1 MHIGMRTIKTA
12 VGTAAAMLIAYSL
25 HLEYWAAAGI
35 ITILSVQNTTKA
47 SFRLVAY
54 HLLATLLGF
63 VIAIGAFLVLG
74 YNAFAFG
81 VFLVIFIPITN
92 VFAVQSGIVMT
103 AVLVTHFMM
112 ARSCSWFWI
121 KNELLLLAIG
131 AGVALIAN
139 LFMPS
144 LEAKIMGFQKQVEAE
159 MREIIDHMSQQ
170 LGADQLKSADNWANL
185 SDLKMTLDAAV
196 AWANRH
202 SDNQLL
208 SENDYYQAY
217 FEMRANQYELLRQMQ
232 DSLDRIETP
241 VMQAAVI
248 SDALAMTASVL
259 NEDNPAAQLVTMVKK
274 IQRDFAAS
282 PLPTDR
288 ASFESRARLF
298 YFLEDFSRLLQLKRN
313 FNHIISSQN

>member
-1 MHIGMRTIKTA
+1 MTGVQTCALPI
-12 VGTAAAMLIAYSL
+12 Y
-25 HLEYWAAAGI
+25 LEYWAAAGI

-54 HLLATLLGF
+54 RLLATLLGF

-159 MREIIDHMSQQ
+159 DR
-170 LGADQLKSADNWANL
+170 KS
-185 SDLKMTLDAAV
+185 V
-196 AWANRH
+196 
-202 SDNQLL
+202 
-208 SENDYYQAY
+208 
-217 FEMRANQYELLRQMQ
+217 
-232 DSLDRIETP
+232 
-241 VMQAAVI
+241 V
-248 SDALAMTASVL
+248 
-259 NEDNPAAQLVTMVKK
+259 
-274 IQRDFAAS
+274 
-282 PLPTDR
+282 
-288 ASFESRARLF
+288 
-298 YFLEDFSRLLQLKRN
+298 
-313 FNHIISSQN
+313 

>member
-54 HLLATLLGF
+54 RLLATLLGF

-202 SDNQLL
+202 SDNQ
-208 SENDYYQAY
+208 AY
-217 FEMRANQYELLRQMQ
+217 SLIIA
-232 DSLDRIETP
+232 DSI
-241 VMQAAVI
+241 
-248 SDALAMTASVL
+248 
-259 NEDNPAAQLVTMVKK
+259 
-274 IQRDFAAS
+274 IQ
-282 PLPTDR
+282 
-288 ASFESRARLF
+288 
-298 YFLEDFSRLLQLKRN
+298 
-313 FNHIISSQN
+313 

>member
-54 HLLATLLGF
+54 RLLATLLGF

-121 KNELLLLAIG
+121 KTNCCCWQSEPGWRSLPICLCQVLKLRSWAFKNKSKPRCVKLLI
-131 AGVALIAN
+131 
-139 LFMPS
+139 
-144 LEAKIMGFQKQVEAE
+144 
-159 MREIIDHMSQQ
+159 
-170 LGADQLKSADNWANL
+170 
-185 SDLKMTLDAAV
+185 T
-196 AWANRH
+196 
-202 SDNQLL
+202 
-208 SENDYYQAY
+208 
-217 FEMRANQYELLRQMQ
+217 
-232 DSLDRIETP
+232 
-241 VMQAAVI
+241 
-248 SDALAMTASVL
+248 
-259 NEDNPAAQLVTMVKK
+259 
-274 IQRDFAAS
+274 
-282 PLPTDR
+282 
-288 ASFESRARLF
+288 
-298 YFLEDFSRLLQLKRN
+298 
-313 FNHIISSQN
+313 